1 MTEHELAEIEQR
13 CLRAQVDQVGTLSF
27 NAVLESARDVPA
39 LSVEVRRLRQAL
51 TDVCAPMQMFLRGI
65 PEDQRRY
72 VDSGTMVRL
81 CDSVGFIQ
89 EIARKALEAE

>member
-1 MTEHELAEIEQR
+1 MLDRRVHFLGEKLDEHIKELTQERDEAQAEN
-13 CLRAQVDQVGTLSF
+13 V
-27 NAVLESARDVPA
+27 
-39 LSVEVRRLRQAL
+39 RLRQAL
-51 TDVCAPMQMFLRGI
+51 TDVCSPMQMFLRGI

-72 VDSGTMVRL
+72 VDSGIMVRL